1 VVSEDGQIDESLK
14 KSDGE
19 SQSEIVVFAIV
30 GNIQGCGLWSR
41 AKEFGYTT
49 ENTRDPSSP

>member
-30 GNIQGCGLWSR
+30 GNIQGCGLWNWC
-41 AKEFGYTT
+41 KELGYTT
-49 ENTRDPSSP
+49 ENTRDPSGP